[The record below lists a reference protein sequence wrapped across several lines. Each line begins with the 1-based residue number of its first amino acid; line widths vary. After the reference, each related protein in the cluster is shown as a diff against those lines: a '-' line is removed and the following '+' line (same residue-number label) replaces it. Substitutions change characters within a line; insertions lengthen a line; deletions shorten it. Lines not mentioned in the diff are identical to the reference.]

1 MQVEPSWSLP
11 IVLIAG
17 LAGFYVWY
25 LLSQASLFD
34 RLLAYPR
41 DKWGALWNCGFC
53 AGFWLVG
60 LILLAT
66 GTYDPVTHLAA
77 TGFAG
82 FVGSH
87 SG

>member
-1 MQVEPSWSLP
+1 MQFEPSWSLP

-17 LAGFYVWY
+17 LAGFYIWY

-41 DKWGALWNCGFC
+41 EHWGPLWNCSFC
-53 AGFWLVG
+53 AGFWIVG
-60 LILLAT
+60 ILLLLT
-66 GTYDPVTHLAA
+66 DTYDPVTHLAA
-77 TGFAG
+77 TAVTGLA
-82 FVGSH
+82 GSH